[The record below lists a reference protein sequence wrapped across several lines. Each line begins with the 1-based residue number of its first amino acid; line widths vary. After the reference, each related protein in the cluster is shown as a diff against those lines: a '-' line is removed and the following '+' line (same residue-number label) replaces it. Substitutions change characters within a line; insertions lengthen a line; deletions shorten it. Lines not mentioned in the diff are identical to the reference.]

1 MLCDVYGSFESLAL
15 EMYLCTWLHEHMLL
29 PQELYNTVCVTAVI
43 DDVQDAS
50 NNQHKSLYL
59 KCSNACSLHLE

>member
-15 EMYLCTWLHEHMLL
+15 EMYLRTWLHEHMLL

-43 DDVQDAS
+43 DDVQDGG
-50 NNQHKSLYL
+50 NNQHESL
-59 KCSNACSLHLE
+59 